1 MRTVHEKLKALL
13 KVGPV
18 VVNIGVE
25 QFATDLEAQKTR
37 VVQMEWTPPQA
48 SSDLLA
54 KLRKLKRG

>member
-1 MRTVHEKLKALL
+1 M
-13 KVGPV
+13 
-18 VVNIGVE
+18 VNIGVE

>member
-1 MRTVHEKLKALL
+1 MNEKLKTLL
-13 KVGPV
+13 KGGPV

-25 QFATDLEAQKTR
+25 QFAADLEAQKAR